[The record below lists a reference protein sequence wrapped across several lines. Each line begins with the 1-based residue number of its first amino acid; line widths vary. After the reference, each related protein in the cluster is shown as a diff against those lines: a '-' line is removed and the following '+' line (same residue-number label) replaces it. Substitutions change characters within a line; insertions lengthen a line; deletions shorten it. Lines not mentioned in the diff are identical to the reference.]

1 VHTGTLPNTKNPQA
15 QGPAEGGVFPVGD
28 VGDFVFVVGSWR
40 RRGQRAAR
48 RWRGLRAAR
57 QRRGLRAARRRRGC
71 ELLGGGEGS
80 AEHAKRLELKG
91 RSGDG
96 CPAR

>member
-28 VGDFVFVVGSWR
+28 VGDFVFVVGSR
-40 RRGQRAAR
+40 QGQRAAR

-71 ELLGGGEGS
+71 ELLGGDEGS
-80 AEHAKRLELKG
+80 AERAKRLELKG
-91 RSGDG
+91 VAMAALLGDW
-96 CPAR
+96 